1 MAGSRLEGIPALARR
16 REQVPAACYNLWRRA
31 RRRLPLPQR
40 LPLPG
45 LHHMVL
51 ELEPDAW
58 ICLERRAA
66 EVPVIAWLEFDEAAR
81 AGIHEPVPC
90 QVHYYHFAA
99 SKLRARVLELMVREL
114 GAVLAGHR

>member
-1 MAGSRLEGIPALARR
+1 MGSRLEGVPALARR
-16 REQVPAACYNLWRRA
+16 RDQVPAACWNLWRRA
-31 RRRLPLPQR
+31 RKRLPLPLR

-45 LHHMVL
+45 LHAMAL
-51 ELEPDAW
+51 ELEREAW

-66 EVPVIAWLEFDEAAR
+66 EVPVIAWVAFDEAAR

-90 QVHYYHFAA
+90 EVLYFHFAA

-114 GAVLAGHR
+114 GAALDRVR